1 MAKTN
6 TGLVAYAI
14 AQLGKPYWYG
24 TFGQKATQSLLT
36 YKARQYPTHYTSSRM
51 PKYKKQIGE
60 KVHDCIG
67 LVKGY
72 LWCENA
78 KDMNPKYNVNQ
89 DKGAN
94 AMYNYCKERG
104 YIHTMPDIAGVLV
117 FMDGHVGV
125 YIGGGYVVEARGFA
139 YGVVKTK
146 LKERPWTRWGKCPY
160 ITYEATKPANK
171 PVTSKPTNNTTA
183 TQKTPTK
190 AVASVK
196 AWQNAAIKDGFTFP
210 KYGADGDFGAECESV
225 AKKAIIKKR
234 STYKYPNLTKI
245 VQKAVGVTVD
255 GKCGDKTA
263 AAIKAY
269 QKKNGLTVDGEC
281 GLNTWKKILNV

>member
-6 TGLVAYAI
+6 TGLVKYAI
-14 AQLGKPYWYG
+14 AQIGKPYWWG
-24 TFGQKATQSLLT
+24 TFGQEATQSLLT
-36 YKARQYPTHYTSSRM
+36 YKTKQYPTHYTASRM
-51 PKYKKQIGE
+51 PTYKKQLGK

-78 KDMNPKYNVNQ
+78 TDMNPKYNVNQ

-94 AMYNYCKERG
+94 AMYNSCRERG
-104 YIHTMPDIAGVLV
+104 YINTMPDILGILV

-125 YIGGGYVVEARGFA
+125 YIGNGEVVEARGFA

-146 LKERPWTRWGKCPY
+146 LKDRPWTRWGKCPY
-160 ITYEATKPANK
+160 ITYKAAESSTTKDTGK
-171 PVTSKPTNNTTA
+171 VTNNTNKAQNTA
-183 TQKTPTK
+183 TK

-196 AWQNAAIKDGFTFP
+196 TWQNAAIKDGFTFP
-210 KYGADGDFGAECESV
+210 KYGADGEWGAECESV
-225 AKKAIIKKR
+225 AKKAIVKKR
-234 STYKYPNLTKI
+234 STYKYRNLTKI

-255 GKCGDKTA
+255 GKCGDKTE
-263 AAIKAY
+263 AAIKAF
-269 QKKNGLTVDGEC
+269 QKKNGLTADGEC
-281 GLNTWKKILNV
+281 GIKTWKKILNV